1 MNLIFAT
8 KNSQKVREFAEI
20 LDLPEDKLCS
30 ALDYPE
36 LPDVEEDGVTFEENS
51 QKKAVE
57 TARAT
62 GCMALADDSGLVV
75 EALDGQPGVYSARFA
90 GLPVNHYANI
100 NKLLHMMDGM
110 TDRRAYFICVMSLA
124 QPDGSCQS
132 VEGRCYGVI
141 APARRGDQGFGYDP
155 VFIPDGYEQTF
166 GELDRRIKN
175 QLSHRGR
182 AMQQA
187 CKEWGR
193 ILQSL

>member
-20 LDLPEDKLCS
+20 LGLPEDKLCS

-57 TARAT
+57 TAKAT

-75 EALDGQPGVYSARFA
+75 EALDGQPGIYSARFA